1 MDEIEEIEYSSENE
15 YDVDYNIST
24 DTSVNIEDKEIFKQQ
39 YLSDFKKNISTP
51 YLTVYEKTRILCM
64 RTQQIEDGSIP
75 YIPNVERFS
84 NAYSIA
90 LEEFNER
97 KIPFII
103 RRPLPNI
110 QGYEYLKLT
119 DMIY

>member
-1 MDEIEEIEYSSENE
+1 MDEIDEIEYSSDTE
-15 YDVDYNIST
+15 YDIDYDQST
-24 DTSVNIEDKEIFKQQ
+24 SSTLNIEDVEIFK
-39 YLSDFKKNISTP
+39 KKYTELKSSISNHN
-51 YLTVYEKTRILCM
+51 LNLYEKTRVLCE

-75 YIPNVERFS
+75 YIPNVERFT

-90 LEEFNER
+90 LEEFTMR

-103 RRPLPNI
+103 RRPLPNLK
-110 QGYEYLKLT
+110 GYEYLKLT